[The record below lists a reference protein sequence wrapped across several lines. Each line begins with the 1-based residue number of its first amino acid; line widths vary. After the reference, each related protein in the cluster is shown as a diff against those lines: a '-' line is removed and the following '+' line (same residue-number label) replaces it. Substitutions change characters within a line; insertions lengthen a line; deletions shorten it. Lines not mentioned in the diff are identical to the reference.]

1 MTRTDFNDII
11 ERNNRKLFSIAFRI
25 LNNRQ
30 EAEDVVQEVFIK
42 LWMMKNRL
50 EQYDDITALAVTMT
64 KNGSIDLVRKIKNM
78 HREDTGDGHSAGD
91 PSPDPYEQVVRS
103 ENSEIIRTI
112 IEGLPDELRS
122 LVKMRDIEEIPYEE
136 ISGRKGINVN
146 SLRVAISR
154 ARRIIKDKYIKYND
168 ERRKA

>member
-50 EQYDDITALAVTMT
+50 DQYDDITALAVTMT

-78 HREDTGDGHSAGD
+78 HREDTGNGQSEGD

-103 ENSEIIRTI
+103 ENREIIRTI
-112 IEGLPDELRS
+112 IEELPDELRS
-122 LVKMRDIEEIPYEE
+122 LVKMRDIEGIPYEE
-136 ISGRKGINVN
+136 ISVRKGMNVN